1 MSGLWEAD
9 HGAREASGSVQSL
22 RALQQPGFP
31 VPHQLARLAQT
42 HVRPVRDAIQ
52 ASRLLSGRPGLLLPS
67 IRVFPR
73 ESVLRVGWPEDW
85 RFSFSLSPSDEY
97 SGLISSRMDGL
108 GLLAVQGTLK
118 SLLQHRSPKASILRH
133 SSFFILHLSHLYVTA
148 GETVAFTRQTLVTD
162 LVSALRH
169 AVQVGHSFSPKERTS
184 FHFAG
189 AAGVC
194 GALGQPPKMKSF
206 PLSVLSPSICHEV
219 MGRDAMILVVR
230 MLSLKPR
237 FSLSSFTFLKGLFS
251 SSSLSPRQRGED
263 GCGPVPRIPP
273 PLSGSERA
281 PRSGRGGPAGPAGQ
295 S

>member
-1 MSGLWEAD
+1 M
-9 HGAREASGSVQSL
+9 
-22 RALQQPGFP
+22 QPGFP
-31 VPHQLARLAQT
+31 VPHQLAKLAQT

-85 RFSFSLSPSDEY
+85 RFGFSLSPSDEY

-162 LVSALRH
+162 LVSAFRH
-169 AVQVGHSFSPKERTS
+169 AVQVGHSSSPKERTS
-184 FHFAG
+184 FHFTISPARPASAVLWG
-189 AAGVC
+189 S
-194 GALGQPPKMKSF
+194 PPK
-206 PLSVLSPSICHEV
+206 
-219 MGRDAMILVVR
+219 
-230 MLSLKPR
+230 
-237 FSLSSFTFLKGLFS
+237 
-251 SSSLSPRQRGED
+251 
-263 GCGPVPRIPP
+263 
-273 PLSGSERA
+273 
-281 PRSGRGGPAGPAGQ
+281 
-295 S
+295 